1 MTSREAIVRVAA
13 TTLFSVWSMG
23 WLGAS
28 CGDRPGTPDM
38 VHAEARDATDAEG
51 RRIREIVLSW
61 RNTARHGEQV
71 WWDIE
76 MKDGAGRVIPQRAG
90 SGRPSSM
97 YHERLFNAF
106 LVGPRTTRCFRIKA
120 RTGAGTQGCVSQSWS
135 AEVCATSRAPW
146 MVFASTRSSG
156 EIRRTTAT
164 CVVGGLARRLLQPA
178 RAGEGPRAGAI
189 GSTDESLYVEH
200 EHAIAH
206 GCDRAGASA
215 AERIAGQP

>member
-1 MTSREAIVRVAA
+1 MASRRLAGRERAGACGWRTERKTPRGAIVRVAA

-51 RRIREIVLSW
+51 RRIREIVFSW

-97 YHERLFNAF
+97 YHDRLFNAF

-135 AEVCATSRAPW
+135 AEVCATSSRA
-146 MVFASTRSSG
+146 VDG
-156 EIRRTTAT
+156 
-164 CVVGGLARRLLQPA
+164 VRLHPFV
-178 RAGEGPRAGAI
+178 R
-189 GSTDESLYVEH
+189 
-200 EHAIAH
+200 
-206 GCDRAGASA
+206 
-215 AERIAGQP
+215 